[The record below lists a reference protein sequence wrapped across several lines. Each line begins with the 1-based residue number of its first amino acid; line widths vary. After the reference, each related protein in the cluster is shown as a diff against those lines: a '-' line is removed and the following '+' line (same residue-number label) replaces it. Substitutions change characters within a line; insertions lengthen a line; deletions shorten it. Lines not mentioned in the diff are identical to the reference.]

1 MTTVKIRLRRS
12 SVAGREGS
20 VFYSLIHNRRAK
32 QITTKYKLLP
42 SEWNDSMQLVIP
54 SCGERGNELLEIQ
67 QLIKRDL
74 FVLNGIIKRL
84 ETNGC
89 YSLNDVVQQFSGLT
103 GSITFFTYI
112 DEQINRL
119 RRKDHQG
126 TARNYLRARSSF
138 SRFRK
143 NKDIEIASMT
153 EELICDYEMWLR
165 RNKVSRNTASFYMRI
180 LRSVYNKAAE
190 NGFTPQIYPFKKVYT
205 GVERTRKRAVDESV
219 IIRLKKTDL
228 SSNQSLAYARD
239 LFLFSFYT
247 RGMAFVDM
255 AYLKK
260 TDLKNG
266 QILYARRKTGQSLSI
281 RLEPCMQQII
291 DQYAGKAAGTEYIFP
306 IITSTDTER
315 AFTQYQNALSY
326 YNKQLKRLSALL
338 GLEAPLASYVSRHS
352 WATVARNKNVPI
364 SVISAGMG
372 HTSEATTQIYLAS
385 LDASVVDDANNTIIN
400 GLE

>member
-12 SVAGREGS
+12 SVAGKEGS
-20 VFYSLIHNRRAK
+20 LFYSLIHNRRAK

-42 SEWNDSMQLVIP
+42 SEWNESMQLVIP
-54 SCGERGNELLEIQ
+54 SRGERGNELLEVQ
-67 QLIKRDL
+67 QLIKRDMS
-74 FVLNGIIKRL
+74 VLSSIIKRL
-84 ETNGC
+84 EADGS
-89 YSLNDVVQQFSGLT
+89 YSLNEVVQQFSNLT

-112 DEQINRL
+112 DEQIRKLRL
-119 RRKDHQG
+119 KDHQG

-138 SRFRK
+138 SKFRK
-143 NKDIEIASMT
+143 NKDIEMASIT

-190 NGFTPQIYPFKKVYT
+190 NGCTLQIYPFKKVYT
-205 GVERTRKRAVDESV
+205 GVERTRKRAVDES
-219 IIRLKKTDL
+219 IIIKLKKTDL
-228 SSNQSLAYARD
+228 SYSQTLAYARD

-260 TDLKNG
+260 TDIKNG
-266 QILYARRKTGQSLSI
+266 QIHYIRRKTGQSLSI
-281 RLEPCMQQII
+281 RQEPCMQKII
-291 DQYAGKAAGTEYIFP
+291 ERYADKTVGTEYIFP
-306 IITSTDTER
+306 IITSANTER
-315 AFTQYQNALSY
+315 AFTQYQNSLSY
-326 YNKQLKRLSALL
+326 YNKQLKRLSVLL
-338 GLEAPLASYVSRHS
+338 GLDKPLASYVSRHS

-385 LDASVVDDANNTIIN
+385 LDASVVDDANNTIIS